1 MATTTSK
8 IRNILCPTD
17 LSPRSQA
24 AVTVAA
30 GIASHLSAKLTA
42 CHCVGSNWFTT
53 DHAMPQQNREKIES
67 EMKQAIVGRW
77 NGSSP
82 DWNVRV
88 IENSDDPARDIVKL
102 ASDLGVE
109 LIVLKARKGVRSAL
123 HYGSMVE
130 RITRGASVPVLLLP
144 SKYLEAVEQQ
154 KIDFH
159 QVLFDYDFSETTDQ
173 LFPFAMEMTKG
184 FNANLHL
191 LAVLEPPKAG
201 PTEAG
206 DTRSSRD
213 MLRNATRQKLNHVI
227 ENDAAK
233 LISSEA
239 VVEWGRHADT
249 VLRYAEQNNIDLI
262 CTTLSPAYF
271 YYEKLYCAY
280 LGQLLQSAKC
290 PILALRSV

>member
-1 MATTTSK
+1 MKTDQ
-8 IRNILCPTD
+8 IRHILCPTD
-17 LSPRSQA
+17 LSPRSQS
-24 AVTVAA
+24 AVSVAA

-42 CHCVGSNWFTT
+42 CHCVGTNWFTA
-53 DHAMPQQNREKIES
+53 DHALPESHRAKIEG
-67 EMKQAIVGRW
+67 EMREAIVGKW

-82 DWNVRV
+82 DWNIEV
-88 IENSDDPARDIVKL
+88 IERSDDPARDIL
-102 ASDLGVE
+102 RIASELGVD

-130 RITRGASVPVLLLP
+130 RITRGSAVPVLLLP
-144 SKYLEAVEQQ
+144 ASFLDTTEPQEVN
-154 KIDFH
+154 FR
-159 QVLFDYDFSETTDQ
+159 QVLFDYDFSETTDK
-173 LFPFAMEMTKG
+173 LFPFAMELTKG

-201 PTEAG
+201 STEVSQ
-206 DTRSSRD
+206 TRSSRE
-213 MLRNATRQKLNHVI
+213 MLKNATRQKLDHVV
-227 ENDAAK
+227 DSGASQ
-233 LISSEA
+233 LISTEA
-239 VVEWGRHADT
+239 VVEWGKHADT
-249 VLRYAEQNNIDLI
+249 ILQYAEKNNIDLI